1 MCEFAS
7 LSCGC
12 CTLPIM
18 LFLGAI
24 AGVADIWISQYIR
37 IWVEQDREEQI
48 KAKYRVGMVAF
59 VIGFLLLNKIRIYTT
74 SALTLVQTKNLHDR
88 MVGSLVRGTV
98 LFFD

>member
-1 MCEFAS
+1 
-7 LSCGC
+7 
-12 CTLPIM
+12 M

-74 SALTLVQTKNLHDR
+74 SALTLVQTKNLHDL

>member
-1 MCEFAS
+1 
-7 LSCGC
+7 
-12 CTLPIM
+12 M